1 MTQFNQLNYY
11 DFMSHQLNEI
21 ECNVLNDFKILVGLT
36 IKLLDY
42 SLNLMG
48 TSIAVQVNFQ
58 HHRAH
63 LRLNKMNKT

>member
-1 MTQFNQLNYY
+1 MTQFNQFNYY

-21 ECNVLNDFKILVGLT
+21 ECNVLNGFVGLT

-48 TSIAVQVNFQ
+48 TSIAV
-58 HHRAH
+58 
-63 LRLNKMNKT
+63 